1 MEAASK
7 KGFSLS
13 ASAVKRGGE
22 QAAGAAAPKIPKV
35 RETSEGSRFFIL
47 LAHAFSPS
55 PHPRTSGP
63 FGRMKKLETSP
74 AQNVSRPQSN
84 APVNICVYKATD
96 SSGDVWPQFPDTK
109 LWQVQLDHDARPSG
123 SQC

>member
-35 RETSEGSRFFIL
+35 RETSEGRRFFS
-47 LAHAFSPS
+47 FWPMPS
-55 PHPRTSGP
+55 HPIRTSGP

-123 SQC
+123 SQ

>member
-1 MEAASK
+1 M
-7 KGFSLS
+7 
-13 ASAVKRGGE
+13 
-22 QAAGAAAPKIPKV
+22 
-35 RETSEGSRFFIL
+35 FFL
-47 LAHAFSPS
+47 FFWPMPS
-55 PHPRTSGP
+55 HPPRTSGP
-63 FGRMKKLETSP
+63 FGRMKKLEISP

-123 SQC
+123 SQR